1 MKITAKTAPNQD
13 VHAVFSHRMKLC
25 YRVKFSDIAL
35 KVQNMGKAIA
45 VLLAGLFLT
54 ISAMA
59 QSPATTQR
67 TAHYF
72 DSIRKQP
79 PQLLAFLREMPKGA
93 DLHNHLAG
101 ALNAENLIN
110 WAANDGLC
118 VDRSAAQLE
127 PPPCDDI
134 CAKGTKP
141 SVSCAYQ
148 DQDLYNSIVDAWS
161 MRNWERGHESGHDH
175 FFATFGKF
183 SLATHHHVGDALA
196 EALEQA
202 AHDRVQ
208 YIELMHT
215 ADGGQAIQLGSK
227 LTWNGDFSSMRNWL
241 LSNGLADVASATRVQ
256 LDADEV
262 TMRSDLGCGA
272 LHADPGCEVSAR
284 YLYQVLRGLPRE
296 AVLTQMVLG
305 FELAKSDPRF
315 VGINLVM
322 PEDAY
327 VPMHDF
333 DLHMRMLDYLHGV
346 YPTVHITLHAGE
358 LSRPLVSP
366 FEMRSHI
373 RKSIELGHAERIGHG
388 VDVMSEDDAAGLLHE
403 MAQRNILVE
412 ACLTSND
419 EILGVKGDEHPFMA
433 YRRAGVPIALATDD
447 EGVSRSDLTQEY
459 ERAAETYD
467 LSYGD
472 LKTMARNS
480 LEHSFLPGKSLWRD
494 ARRFIPVTSCSTD
507 KPSALKLSVSCGKFL
522 TANERAQMQW
532 NLEAKFAEFEKKY

>member
-1 MKITAKTAPNQD
+1 
-13 VHAVFSHRMKLC
+13 
-25 YRVKFSDIAL
+25 
-35 KVQNMGKAIA
+35 
-45 VLLAGLFLT
+45 
-54 ISAMA
+54 
-59 QSPATTQR
+59 
-67 TAHYF
+67 
-72 DSIRKQP
+72 
-79 PQLLAFLREMPKGA
+79 
-93 DLHNHLAG
+93 
-101 ALNAENLIN
+101 
-110 WAANDGLC
+110 
-118 VDRSAAQLE
+118 
-127 PPPCDDI
+127 
-134 CAKGTKP
+134 
-141 SVSCAYQ
+141 
-148 DQDLYNSIVDAWS
+148 
-161 MRNWERGHESGHDH
+161 
-175 FFATFGKF
+175 
-183 SLATHHHVGDALA
+183 
-196 EALEQA
+196 
-202 AHDRVQ
+202 
-208 YIELMHT
+208 
-215 ADGGQAIQLGSK
+215 
-227 LTWNGDFSSMRNWL
+227 
-241 LSNGLADVASATRVQ
+241 
-256 LDADEV
+256 
-262 TMRSDLGCGA
+262 
-272 LHADPGCEVSAR
+272 
-284 YLYQVLRGLPRE
+284 
-296 AVLTQMVLG
+296 MVLG